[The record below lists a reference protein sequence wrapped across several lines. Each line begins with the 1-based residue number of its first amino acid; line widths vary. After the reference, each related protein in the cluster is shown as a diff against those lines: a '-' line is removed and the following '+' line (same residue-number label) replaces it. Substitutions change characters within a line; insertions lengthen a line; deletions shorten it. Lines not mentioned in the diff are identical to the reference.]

1 MISLFLEMNQTKSK
15 EHEMNTFKAILTATL
30 ILFLAAGLF
39 PSEDNFLLQ
48 YKRADKAGDH
58 AKALEILDK
67 MFKELTPSEG
77 LYKLK
82 SRTLV
87 KMQRYPEALEAAV
100 KRTELAVRKSPWH
113 CIDIID
119 IAIKMNDI
127 DTAFQ
132 WLDKAIERG
141 FLSYTALDEEQYKPL
156 HKDKRYAAAIQRIK
170 DNIGIGKPAQDFT
183 VTLMDGTSFTLS
195 KQKGKVILID
205 FWATWCH
212 PCRKGLPHLKEFYAE
227 YKTKGFEIIG
237 ISLDS
242 RAQDLT
248 NFLKTSPLPWKLL
261 FTNNGWFDPT
271 ARQYN
276 VNLIPSYW
284 LIDRTGT
291 LRHFGLPLRDKTTLK
306 KAIEEL
312 LAE

>member
-1 MISLFLEMNQTKSK
+1 
-15 EHEMNTFKAILTATL
+15 MNTCKAILTAAL
-30 ILFLAAGLF
+30 ILFAAFGLF
-39 PSEDNFLLQ
+39 AGEDNFLLQ
-48 YKRADKAGDH
+48 YKKADKAGDH

-67 MFKELTPSEG
+67 AFQELVVSDS

-87 KMQRYPEALEAAV
+87 KMKRYPEALQAAI
-100 KRTELAVRKSPWH
+100 KLAEIATRKSPWH

-119 IAIKMNDI
+119 IALKMNDK
-127 DTAFQ
+127 DKAFF

-141 FLSYTALDEEQYKPL
+141 LLSYTALEEEQYKPL
-156 HKDKRYAAAIQRIK
+156 HNDKRYTADINRIK
-170 DNIGIGKPAQDFT
+170 DNIGIGKPAKDFT
-183 VTLMDGTSFTLS
+183 VTLMDGTPFTLS
-195 KQKGKVILID
+195 KQKGNVILID
-205 FWATWCH
+205 FWATWCY
-212 PCRKGLPHLKEFYAE
+212 PCRKGLPHLKKFYAE
-227 YKTKGFEIIG
+227 YKSKGLEILG

-242 RAQDLT
+242 RAEDLD
-248 NFLKTSPLPWKLL
+248 NFLKTTPLPWKLL
-261 FTNNGWFDPT
+261 YTNKGWFDPT

-291 LRHFGLPLRDKTTLK
+291 LRHFGLPLRDKATLK